1 MFCQPKEPS
10 TQAPPVRDLG
20 CLYNRGASR
29 ARPPLPREGPTRDKW
44 RARRT
49 AGRRARPRS
58 LAPGPR
64 LGLSLQHQVP
74 DTTRIFSSPPCS
86 PREPAQS
93 SKERPAP
100 KYLTECVHRGPG
112 SQRRTT
118 RPSPPPGR
126 SALHGASP
134 SHTCSRSSRMLG
146 PGTARLP
153 EARGPTGGHTGPG
166 PAGGHDM
173 PACLPTAPHTCP
185 LLRGAPPA
193 LSPGHRSLSAGLWQS
208 PVDFHTEPS
217 GNHPRHDCIRPC
229 APRPTSPSTHCPLP
243 RRGPSSP
250 AH

>member
-64 LGLSLQHQVP
+64 LGHSLQHQVP

-153 EARGPTGGHTGPG
+153 EARGPTGGCTGPRPCWWPRHARL
-166 PAGGHDM
+166 PAH
-173 PACLPTAPHTCP
+173 CPTH
-185 LLRGAPPA
+185 
-193 LSPGHRSLSAGLWQS
+193 LSPA
-208 PVDFHTEPS
+208 
-217 GNHPRHDCIRPC
+217 
-229 APRPTSPSTHCPLP
+229 A
-243 RRGPSSP
+243 RGPSRPLSRP
-250 AH
+250 PQPLSRTLAVSC